1 MDLISGL
8 CLVDEEMVVRSF
20 PESEVVSVV
29 PQESV
34 LELILFNIFI
44 NGIDGWIK
52 CTFSKFM
59 GDN

>member
-44 NGIDGWIK
+44 NDIDGWIK

>member
-1 MDLISGL
+1 MDLISGP

-52 CTFSKFM
+52 CTFSKLM